1 MKMLYPS
8 FAPPARWR
16 SALQGKLLENPA
28 WRQLRRKILD
38 RDDCTCNYC
47 GYRSEKF
54 QIVDHIDGNPE
65 NNAEN
70 NLQVVCQ
77 MCNLIKHAG
86 QGCVIV
92 GIVDLYKKSKFTQN
106 EIIRIAR
113 DMRDCGASDERIIMR
128 IGLEETARFRQDLD
142 YLKGLYGF
150 VTSRPSQDR
159 NDMYSKWVEYHKL
172 HNSRTNMDR
181 HQARLMEQN
190 EQEDFTKSP
199 CLMRG
204 F

>member
-1 MKMLYPS
+1 MKRLYLS

-16 SALQGKLLENPA
+16 SARQGKWLENPA

-38 RDDCTCNYC
+38 RDGYTCNYC

-113 DMRDCGASDERIIMR
+113 EMRDRGAGDARIIMR
-128 IGLEETARFRQDLD
+128 LGLEETARFRQDLD

-150 VTSRPSQDR
+150 VASRPSPDE
-159 NDMYSKWVEYHKL
+159 NDMYSKWAEYHKL
-172 HNSRTNMDR
+172 HNNRANVDK
-181 HQARLMEQN
+181 HQTRLMEQN
-190 EQEDFTKSP
+190 EQ
-199 CLMRG
+199 G
-204 F
+204 